1 MPTSLPLVR
10 MGKHQKTAPR
20 KVPLFELSPA
30 SGQHGPRSIVPM
42 IIFLLGL
49 VDGME
54 VKGFVKLPYHTAN
67 ILMGEA
73 TVMHCHNHITTA
85 GVVAPRVRFQS
96 RNGRISFLHKVLLFI
111 KLWGPAGKVA
121 LSLDRIAAGSP
132 RVKSAFQIDRTG
144 GWRSS
149 P

>member
-10 MGKHQKTAPR
+10 MGKRQKTAPQ

-30 SGQHGPRSIVPM
+30 SGQHGPRSIVTM

-49 VDGME
+49 VDGIE
-54 VKGFVKLPYHTAN
+54 VKDFAKLPYHTAN

-73 TVMHCHNHITTA
+73 TVLHCHNHITTA
-85 GVVAPRVRFQS
+85 GIVAPCVRFQS

-111 KLWGPAGKVA
+111 KVWGPAGKVA
-121 LSLDRIAAGSP
+121 LSSDRIAAGPHGSKVLF
-132 RVKSAFQIDRTG
+132 R
-144 GWRSS
+144 
-149 P
+149 

>member
-10 MGKHQKTAPR
+10 MGKRQKTAPR

-30 SGQHGPRSIVPM
+30 SGQHGPRSIVAM

-73 TVMHCHNHITTA
+73 TVLHCHNHITTA
-85 GVVAPRVRFQS
+85 GVVAPCVRFQS

-111 KLWGPAGKVA
+111 KVWGPAGKVA
-121 LSLDRIAAGSP
+121 LSSDRIAARP
-132 RVKSAFQIDRTG
+132 H
-144 GWRSS
+144 RSKVLFR
-149 P
+149 